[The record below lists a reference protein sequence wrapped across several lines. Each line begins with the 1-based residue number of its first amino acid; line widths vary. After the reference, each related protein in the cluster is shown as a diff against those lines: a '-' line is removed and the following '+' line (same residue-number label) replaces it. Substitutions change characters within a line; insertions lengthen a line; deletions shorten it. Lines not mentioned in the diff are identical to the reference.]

1 MSFDSGNPGLGE
13 YRKVEVSGS
22 LNDANPHRVV
32 QVMLQAA
39 LDRLSEATG
48 YMERG
53 EVAPKVAAVG
63 KALGIVEGL
72 QLSLD
77 PERGG
82 PIAQNLNDLY
92 EYMTGIL
99 LRANAEDKPELLEEA
114 SALLREIKSG
124 WDGIA
129 AVD

>member
-1 MSFDSGNPGLGE
+1 MSLDSGNPGLGE
-13 YRKVEVSGS
+13 YRKVEVNGS

-48 YMERG
+48 HMERG

-82 PIAQNLNDLY
+82 PLAQNLNDLY
-92 EYMTGIL
+92 EYMTGRL
-99 LRANAEDKPELLEEA
+99 LRANAEDKPELLEEV

-124 WDGIA
+124 WDAIA
-129 AVD
+129 AD